1 MTEFRNLEELYNR
14 IKPALYSKVEE
25 LKRNHISYIKEEDIW
40 NYLKEVKWKNDTN
53 LSLYDMVSDVL
64 EVPDEV
70 IDDYLKHKLNLSKR
84 TIYFGE

>member
-1 MTEFRNLEELYNR
+1 M
-14 IKPALYSKVEE
+14 
-25 LKRNHISYIKEEDIW
+25 KRNGYNYIKLEDIW

>member
-1 MTEFRNLEELYNR
+1 ME
-14 IKPALYSKVEE
+14 
-25 LKRNHISYIKEEDIW
+25 
-40 NYLKEVKWKNDTN
+40 NDTN

-64 EVPDEV
+64 EVPNEV

>member
-1 MTEFRNLEELYNR
+1 MEFKSLEELYER
-14 IKPALYSKVEE
+14 IKPALRCKQSEM
-25 LKRNHISYIKEEDIW
+25 KRNGYNYIKLEDIW

-64 EVPDEV
+64 EVPNEV